1 MAAAQFSQDRVDATF
16 VQEVLQQTSQAY
28 KNLCLLA
35 LKNRKDL
42 TNVGYVINKTFKD
55 YTKSGREELLYPFE
69 GIAYVNVVARECGR
83 SLLGILYMERKEQE
97 ELLRQILRH
106 IREEDV
112 TDFKKD
118 LLQSDFTEFR
128 VVIKPDSPA
137 SVTPARSEY
146 HLTFRKTPVMRG
158 DEFRYT
164 MYVLRKKLDPDC
176 YEPYLLFYDPV
187 CVWEETVGRL
197 ESFINKII
205 ASKSNPGMTKT
216 ALQYQN
222 NTADL
227 SNKNGVVQITGTPP
241 STDTPNDEIA
251 HLMSQLKG
259 GLSGEAKE
267 KPDQSLPLAS
277 TDISSGNL
285 SDSRNALKKDASEK
299 NPPEDAVSSQSQNEV
314 KNGQE
319 KKGDSA
325 AEKKP
330 KKKTYK
336 VKKVTG
342 DLVQEID
349 ENSKLSFVITADN
362 NKQEIYIPAVI
373 SRKEMRLSFPAK
385 MYEQY
390 KPLIMKKMR
399 LPQTIFR
406 TVQGDIAKIAFV
418 DAIVN
423 SANRT
428 LLGGGGVD
436 GAIHKA
442 AGKELD
448 AECRTLN
455 GCKTGEAKI
464 TGGYNLPCKYVI
476 HTAGPVWHG
485 GKQNEKELLT
495 DCYTNSLRAA
505 IEHGIRTIAFPSI
518 STGLYSYPVD
528 KAADVAV
535 HAVRAFVSAHPHEID
550 EIVWVFMDSS
560 TKAAYDR
567 VLRGFEP

>member
-1 MAAAQFSQDRVDATF
+1 MAAVQFSQDKVDATF
-16 VQEVLQQTSQAY
+16 VQEVLQQTSEAY

-35 LKNRKDL
+35 LKSRKDL
-42 TNVGYVINKTFKD
+42 TDVGNVINKTFKD
-55 YTKSGREELLYPFE
+55 YTKSHKKELLYPFE

-118 LLQSDFTEFR
+118 ALQADFTEFH
-128 VVIKPDSPA
+128 VVITPTSPA
-137 SVTPARSEY
+137 SDTPARSEY
-146 HLTFRKTPVMRG
+146 QLTFRKSPVMRG

-164 MYVLRKKLDPDC
+164 MHVQRRILDPDY

-187 CVWEETVGRL
+187 CVWEETIGRL
-197 ESFINKII
+197 ESFINKIV
-205 ASKSNPGMTKT
+205 ASKSDIGTAKT
-216 ALQYQN
+216 TLHYLQNTAALSN
-222 NTADL
+222 NTVETMTEASL
-227 SNKNGVVQITGTPP
+227 NTAP
-241 STDTPNDEIA
+241 PNDEFA
-251 HLMSQLKG
+251 QLLSQLKG
-259 GLSGEAKE
+259 GLSGETKE
-267 KPDQSLPLAS
+267 TSDKGLLAS
-277 TDISSGNL
+277 TQISSGNL
-285 SDSRNALKKDASEK
+285 SDSGNAMTKDASSGISTG
-299 NPPEDAVSSQSQNEV
+299 NTASGQNQQDMQDGQT
-314 KNGQE
+314 KNGNP
-319 KKGDSA
+319 A
-325 AEKKP
+325 AEEKP

-342 DLVQEID
+342 DLIQQIND
-349 ENSKLSFVITADN
+349 DSKLSFVITSDD

-373 SRKEMRLSFPAK
+373 NRKEMKISFPAK
-385 MYEQY
+385 TYEQY
-390 KPLIMKKMR
+390 KPFIMKKMR
-399 LPQTIFR
+399 LPRTTFR
-406 TVQGDIAKIAFV
+406 TVQGDITKIAFI

-436 GAIHKA
+436 GAIHMA

-455 GCKTGEAKI
+455 GCETGEAKI
-464 TGGYNLPCKYVI
+464 TGGYKLPCKYVI

-485 GKQNEKELLT
+485 GNQNEKKLLT
-495 DCYTNSLRAA
+495 DCYTNSLKTA

-518 STGLYSYPVD
+518 STGLYSYPVN
-528 KAADVAV
+528 KAAVAAI
-535 HAVRAFVSAHPHEID
+535 HAVRAFVSAHPQEID
-550 EIVWVFMDSS
+550 EIVWVLFDDS

-567 VLRGFEP
+567 VLRGL

>member
-106 IREEDV
+106 IMEEDV

-227 SNKNGVVQITGTPP
+227 SNKNGVVRITGTPP

-267 KPDQSLPLAS
+267 NSNKSVVASKKLP
-277 TDISSGNL
+277 SGNL
-285 SDSRNALKKDASEK
+285 SDSGNDLTKATSKESSPENAA
-299 NPPEDAVSSQSQNEV
+299 SSQSQKEV
-314 KNGQE
+314 QKGQE
-319 KKGDSA
+319 EKGDSSTG
-325 AEKKP
+325 EKQ

-336 VKKVTG
+336 VKKITG
-342 DLVQEID
+342 DLIQEID
-349 ENSKLSFVITADN
+349 DSSKLTFVITADN

-373 SRKEMRLSFPAK
+373 NRKEMRLTFQGET
-385 MYEQY
+385 YEHY
-390 KPLIMKKMR
+390 KPFIVKKMR
-399 LPQTIFR
+399 LPKTTFR
-406 TVQGDIAKIAFV
+406 TVQGDITKIAFV

-448 AECRTLN
+448 AECRSLN

-464 TGGYNLPCKYVI
+464 TGAYQLPCKYVI

-485 GKQNEKELLT
+485 GRQNEKGLLT
-495 DCYTNSLRAA
+495 DCYTNSLKTA

-518 STGLYSYPVD
+518 STGLYSYPVN
-528 KAADVAV
+528 KAADTAI
-535 HAVRAFVSAHPHEID
+535 HAVRAFVSAHPQEID
-550 EIVWVFMDSS
+550 EIIWVFIDSS

-567 VLRGFEP
+567 VLRDFEP